1 MNIVNDLAYN
11 YVNEDDECDYEIID
25 GIVHGIQRYEIIG
38 GEKVIM
44 SPAPSLT
51 HITIMRRLIVIFASY
66 IDENNIQAEVF
77 PDNTDVYFSK
87 EDHYMPDL
95 SIVCN
100 PSIVSNGKKVL
111 GAPDLIVEILSES
124 TMKNDLGKKK
134 DIYEKYGVR
143 EYWIVNPWI
152 RRVTVY
158 HLINGKFKL
167 NGEYEI
173 SDDEEKNIIKVSI
186 FEGMSVDLRKVFK
199 FAFNFDQQ

>member
-1 MNIVNDLAYN
+1 MSELAYD
-11 YVNEDDECDYEIID
+11 YDCPNEDDECDYEIIN

-51 HITIMRRLIVIFASY
+51 HATIIRRLLVIFSNY
-66 IDENNIQAEVF
+66 MDENNIKAEVYG
-77 PDNTDVYFSK
+77 DNTDVFLS
-87 EDHYMPDL
+87 EEAHYMPDV
-95 SIVCN
+95 SVVCN

-111 GAPDLIVEILSES
+111 GAPDLLVEVLSES
-124 TMKNDLGKKK
+124 TMKNDLGLKK
-134 DIYEKYGVR
+134 DVYEKYGVR

-186 FEGMSVDLRKVFK
+186 FKGMTVDLRKVFK